1 MVRYDD
7 RRRAQIAAMADPD
20 RLELLALILGSDTEV
35 TVAGLAGP
43 GGDGDRFAA
52 HLTVMAQVGLLIVDG
67 ERYRPSADAL
77 ARFGGSAVGHTTAPT
92 AGVDPGDHGR
102 LLRRIAEDLARECA
116 DHFAPET
123 IAEFVMDSYQ
133 LLASRATVR
142 VHLPALTARFAAERL
157 TALVQ
162 AADADHD
169 FRRDVLFVCVRNAG
183 RSQIAA
189 ALMRSVAGDRLRVR
203 TAGSLPAARVDPVV
217 RSELVRRGVAGLTEF
232 PRPLT
237 SEVVRASGVVV
248 TMGCGD
254 ACPVV
259 PGRRYVDWQVADPV
273 GRPAGEVRRIVEDIS
288 TRVLGLVRELD
299 AS

>member
-35 TVAGLAGP
+35 TAAGLAGP

-77 ARFGGSAVGHTTAPT
+77 ARFGGSAVGHITAPA
-92 AGVDPGDHGR
+92 AGVDPGDHRR
-102 LLRRIAEDLARECA
+102 LLRRIAEDLAREYA

-123 IAEFVMDSYQ
+123 IAEFVMGSYQ

-169 FRRDVLFVCVRNAG
+169 FRRDVLFVCVRD
-183 RSQIAA
+183 RK
-189 ALMRSVAGDRLRVR
+189 SVV
-203 TAGSLPAARVDPVV
+203 
-217 RSELVRRGVAGLTEF
+217 
-232 PRPLT
+232 
-237 SEVVRASGVVV
+237 
-248 TMGCGD
+248 
-254 ACPVV
+254 
-259 PGRRYVDWQVADPV
+259 
-273 GRPAGEVRRIVEDIS
+273 
-288 TRVLGLVRELD
+288 
-299 AS
+299 